1 MEIKINID
9 AGEVLEVLENI
20 KNEIKSLEDM
30 KVETKKND
38 DLDYTCNIKMDAI
51 NPNELLAPYV
61 DVIGREL
68 TKKILKE
75 LNE

>member
-51 NPNELLAPYV
+51 NPNELLAP
-61 DVIGREL
+61 IGREL